1 VETTKVTLSD
11 EEMASTYD
19 GYTYTEVNIDK
30 ADGNMDDYV
39 VMEKGNPETAMV
51 LLGWDEVGLF
61 DHEFTNPVYARMT
74 EAK

>member
-1 VETTKVTLSD
+1 MDTTT
-11 EEMASTYD
+11 TYD

-51 LLGWDEVGLF
+51 LLGW
-61 DHEFTNPVYARMT
+61 